1 MIESDHS
8 FSPVEV
14 SLSEFD
20 DKDSDVFGERTVTER
35 ELSSRQAES
44 PSDRAESTLS
54 QVTLKDRMLAIQG
67 AYDRDEGALTS
78 EPEFKKTQNAKSREI
93 MRKNKHRIWYEIPE
107 SSDEEGGI
115 KNAKTRKKTLEK
127 RRTELRARSRKK
139 RNSASVVARS
149 ATKSATRKRKTK
161 PTRKRAQ
168 ATSIVL
174 VQRTEQ
180 TFEECNSSGE
190 SIRPLESSMS
200 IRIIEDTYEIEED
213 FSDSRSSVDPDS
225 ESSDEGGNIRRKRTP
240 DLVSEEEVTP
250 KKRRKA
256 KAKNNK
262 DKENPKE
269 NAKENG
275 KGNVKGK
282 AGQKKTQQ
290 DDKEEEVPKKEVR
303 AQVSSHHIAC
313 FPIATFFENSLD
325 HLREEGISSYVI
337 ITLLRLK

>member
-1 MIESDHS
+1 MVESDHS
-8 FSPVEV
+8 FSPEEV

-44 PSDRAESTLS
+44 PSDRADSALS
-54 QVTLKDRMLAIQG
+54 HVTVKDNMLAIRG
-67 AYDRDEGALTS
+67 AYENDEGALTS
-78 EPEFKKTQNAKSREI
+78 EPEFKKSKNAKSREI

-107 SSDEEGGI
+107 TSDEEGGTKS
-115 KNAKTRKKTLEK
+115 KNTRKKTLEK

-139 RNSASVVARS
+139 RSSASAARS
-149 ATKSATRKRKTK
+149 ANKSATRTRKTK

-200 IRIIEDTYEIEED
+200 IRIVEDTYDIAED

-225 ESSDEGGNIRRKRTP
+225 ESSGEAGNIRRRRTP
-240 DLVSEEEVTP
+240 DLVSEEEVIP
-250 KKRRKA
+250 KKRRKT
-256 KAKNNK
+256 KSKNNTK
-262 DKENPKE
+262 DKE
-269 NAKENG
+269 NAKENV
-275 KGNVKGK
+275 KGNAKGK
-282 AGQKKTQQ
+282 TGQKKGQQ
-290 DDKEEEVPKKEVR
+290 VGKEETPKKEVR
-303 AQVSSHHIAC
+303 V
-313 FPIATFFENSLD
+313 
-325 HLREEGISSYVI
+325 
-337 ITLLRLK
+337 